1 MTQRWKWIL
10 CFWTCASALLVI
22 WQMAET
28 DLALFVRNQSK
39 NKNQAWSE
47 LLGFNTDESELLSN
61 LISCVTF
68 HKGGYVF
75 CWTCQ
80 QLLLK
85 GMKGI
90 LTGCQCLKLWLFRSK
105 NEIMGFSLR
114 WRSNLWILWL
124 FTNCS
129 LAAFCVVMCYC
140 LFPSDDQLTLAL
152 SWRGRYHC
160 ARL

>member
-1 MTQRWKWIL
+1 MKVNPVFL
-10 CFWTCASALLVI
+10 DMCFCASGHLADGRNRLWPFLL
-22 WQMAET
+22 ET
-28 DLALFVRNQSK
+28 KAK
-39 NKNQAWSE
+39 INKNQAWSE

-61 LISCVTF
+61 WISCVTF

-105 NEIMGFSLR
+105 NEIMGFSLK

-124 FTNCS
+124 FTECS

-152 SWRGRYHC
+152 SRRGRYDS